1 MMTTGL
7 VGRKAGGRMRIES
20 LRYFLEIA
28 QFGSFSLAARKL
40 YISQQGLSK
49 AVQALEKELGV
60 DLFERSGKNVHLS
73 EAGRAFAPLA
83 RRCVDAHDAAKEA
96 MLRFA
101 RTAEDAEKIE
111 VMVMPFVSG
120 GLFSL
125 MKDELYAYGLRD
137 AVLVEKS
144 LPDIVGDLVSGEA
157 SRVPRPSSAFRTACS
172 PAFCTTPTWSTCR
185 CSGRAWA
192 WWARRICFRRAS
204 AP

>member
-1 MMTTGL
+1 
-7 VGRKAGGRMRIES
+7 MRIAS

-40 YISQQGLSK
+40 YSSQQGLSK

-111 VMVMPFVSG
+111 VMVKMCIRDSSG
-120 GLFSL
+120 VG
-125 MKDELYAYGLRD
+125 AGA
-137 AVLVEKS
+137 AV
-144 LPDIVGDLVSGEA
+144 
-157 SRVPRPSSAFRTACS
+157 
-172 PAFCTTPTWSTCR
+172 
-185 CSGRAWA
+185 RAA
-192 WWARRICFRRAS
+192 
-204 AP
+204 